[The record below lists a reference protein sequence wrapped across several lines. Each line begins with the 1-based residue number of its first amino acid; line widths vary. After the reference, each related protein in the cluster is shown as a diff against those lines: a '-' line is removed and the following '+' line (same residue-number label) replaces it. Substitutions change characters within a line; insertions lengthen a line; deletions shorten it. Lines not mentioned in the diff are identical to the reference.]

1 METPDPNPFPK
12 IELFPEMGYR
22 VRQLVHFLFD
32 HLQHE
37 GISEHK
43 NRGGG
48 PALDRALF
56 DQPQLPMHYSDVT
69 HQEEVYP
76 EPLPVI
82 ERPEAAQLERTI
94 QNRWDSEGRY
104 FEE

>member
-1 METPDPNPFPK
+1 MESDPNPFPK
-12 IELFPEMGYR
+12 IDLIPMGYR

-37 GISEHK
+37 GISDHA

-48 PALDRALF
+48 AALDRQLY
-56 DQPQLPMHYSDVT
+56 DQPELPMHYSDVT
-69 HQEEVYP
+69 HTGEVW
-76 EPLPVI
+76 PVI
-82 ERPEAAQLERTI
+82 ERPETAQLDRTAMV